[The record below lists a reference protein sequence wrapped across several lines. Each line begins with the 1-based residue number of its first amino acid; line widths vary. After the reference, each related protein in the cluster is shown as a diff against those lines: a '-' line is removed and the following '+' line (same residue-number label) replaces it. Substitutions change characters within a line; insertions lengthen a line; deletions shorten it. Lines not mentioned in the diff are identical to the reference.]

1 MENLYS
7 EIEQLVLQ
15 KKFAEAKKL
24 CQKYI
29 GSLDENLKYDALRG
43 LFTIHNYIGSGSV
56 EIQGKCLEMAKK
68 IKSPRIIEED
78 FRYSIPSFY
87 FLSLDFENVILSCNK
102 IKKVNSNFDLW
113 FELLEGFAYLYQ
125 NKFEEFQNHWVEMQE
140 RLEKFLFYRNIKS
153 KKVPLKLLNF
163 EKNERVENY
172 LYYYEFFDGTQ
183 NVDDFLLTFPRYLGG
198 LGDVI
203 QGFAFLKKLAE
214 KKQKI
219 VFYLSEEYRPL
230 KDLFEKNLSSNVVVI
245 DDFSTCDI
253 TPSSFTPLDLLH
265 IMPELQAD
273 IQVKKDFPII
283 KADSEKA
290 EKYKQKYFNN
300 DKLKIG
306 IKWKGDPES
315 ERNVPIKYFKPIFDI
330 ENVEIYSFQKG
341 EGIEELEFLDK
352 NCKIINVGET
362 FENFSDT
369 AAAMQNIDLLICND
383 TSLLHLAGVMGKLC
397 YVLTQKVHDAR
408 WCVDLDKDVFECNTT
423 SLYESVSLFRQ
434 KEENNW
440 AEVMDRVVEQVKMF
454 CKDKC

>member
-43 LFTIHNYIGSGSV
+43 LFAIYNYIGSGSV
-56 EIQGKCLEMAKK
+56 EIQRKCLEMAKK
-68 IKSPRIIEED
+68 IKLPYVIDGD
-78 FRYSIPSFY
+78 FRYLLPTFY
-87 FLSLDFENVILSCNK
+87 FLSLDFENSILACEKIREKNK
-102 IKKVNSNFDLW
+102 NFIFW
-113 FELLEGFAYLYQ
+113 YELLQGLIFAYQKKDIELR
-125 NKFEEFQNHWVEMQE
+125 KFWIEMLE
-140 RLEKFLFYRNIKS
+140 RLKKIVSYQDNKSEKISLKFLKLEL
-153 KKVPLKLLNF
+153 LKD
-163 EKNERVENY
+163 EENY
-172 LYYYEFFDGTQ
+172 LKYYNFFDGTQ
-183 NVDDFLLTFPRYLGG
+183 ITDDFLLVFPKYLNHF
-198 LGDVI
+198 GDVM
-203 QGFAFLKKLAE
+203 QGFVFLKKLAE
-214 KKQKI
+214 KNQKI
-219 VFYLSEEYRPL
+219 VFYLSEENRPL
-230 KDLFEKNLSSNVVVI
+230 KDLFEKNLPSNVVVI

-253 TPSSFTPLDLLH
+253 TPSSFTTLDLLQ

-283 KADSEKA
+283 KVDSEKV
-290 EKYKQKYFNN
+290 EKYKQRYFSN

-315 ERNVPIKYFKPIFDI
+315 ERNVPIKYFKPLFDI

-341 EGIEELEFLDK
+341 DGIEELDLLDK
-352 NCKIINVGET
+352 NCKIISLGET
-362 FENFSDT
+362 FEDFSDT
-369 AAAMQNIDLLICND
+369 AAAIQNIDLLICND
-383 TSLLHLAGVMGKLC
+383 TSLLHLAGMIGKPC
-397 YVLTQKVHDAR
+397 YGLVQKIHDAR
-408 WCVDLDKDVFECNTT
+408 WYSDLAEEKFECALT

-440 AEVMDRVVEQVKMF
+440 AEVMERVVEQVKVF